1 MPPSARFVAISGDRF
16 ERMGRVRRIITAAEM
31 DKMSPQERADVV
43 EAGRAATW
51 DDVSD
56 AFRAEVLAAASELG
70 AQRRA
75 NRG

>member
-1 MPPSARFVAISGDRF
+1 MA
-16 ERMGRVRRIITAAEM
+16 RVRRIITAAEM

-75 NRG
+75 NRA